1 MNLNYEAEH
10 LEKLN
15 FHFKNITGIS
25 IDITDTNFHPLFYK
39 KVDLNPFCTLIQCCE
54 NGKSRCYHSDTVLM
68 KKCRETKKLQ
78 RHVCHAGL
86 IDIAVPLFDENSI
99 IAYVILGQ
107 LKDKIQFEEIESC
120 ISDLPIEKDS
130 LREAYNSLLC
140 VDETKIESAAE
151 IATVIAKYLIYE
163 NMLRPF
169 KHNTIKSITNFID
182 EHIEEPLRIKYIS
195 QKLHISQS
203 NLYKIFHKYFNC
215 TVSEYINAKR
225 IEKAELLL
233 IETSL
238 TIEDISQK
246 TGFSSASYFSNV
258 FKNTHGMS
266 PLKYRQKRRLIF
278 NQSE

>member
-1 MNLNYEAEH
+1 MNLNYEAEY

-25 IDITDTNFHPLFYK
+25 IDIIDANFNPLFYK
-39 KVDLNPFCTLIQCCE
+39 KVDLNPFCTLIQCNE
-54 NGKSRCYHSDTVLM
+54 NGKNRCDYSDATLM

-86 IDIAVPLFDENSI
+86 VDIAVPIFDENSI

-107 LKDKIQFEEIESC
+107 LKDKIKFEEIETC
-120 ISDLPIEKDS
+120 VSDLPIEKD
-130 LREAYNSLLC
+130 LLKDAYNSLSC
-140 VDETKIESAAE
+140 VDESKIESAAE
-151 IATVIAKYLIYE
+151 IAAVIAKYLIYE
-163 NMLRPF
+163 NTIRPF
-169 KHNTIKSITNFID
+169 KHNTIKSITDFID

-215 TVSEYINAKR
+215 TVSDYINAKR

-233 IETSL
+233 IETNL

-246 TGFSSASYFSNV
+246 TGFSSASYLSNL
-258 FKNTHGMS
+258 FKKTHGMS